1 MRARSRYKMRMM
13 TTLKRATLIKGD
25 RKRRKSKRVRIHH
38 LVMKRV
44 RLKKMA
50 VIKTLLR
57 MKIFPLDVRLNVL
70 IDIVDKDIYVNR
82 TWFSDYF

>member
-1 MRARSRYKMRMM
+1 MSRYKMRMM
-13 TTLKRATLIKGD
+13 TTHKRATLIKGD
-25 RKRRKSKRVRIHH
+25 RKRRKSKRVRILH

-70 IDIVDKDIYVNR
+70 KDIVDKDIYVNR